1 MEQNLLIDYSLKYL
15 SKDDKMKTDSQKKSQ
30 DVTQIIIKFKKK
42 KHLVNQICKFEKYLS
57 LLRRAEIMLRASSN
71 RN

>member
-30 DVTQIIIKFKKK
+30 DVTQIIIKSKK
-42 KHLVNQICKFEKYLS
+42 KHLVSQICKFEKYLS

>member
-42 KHLVNQICKFEKYLS
+42 NIW
-57 LLRRAEIMLRASSN
+57 
-71 RN
+71 